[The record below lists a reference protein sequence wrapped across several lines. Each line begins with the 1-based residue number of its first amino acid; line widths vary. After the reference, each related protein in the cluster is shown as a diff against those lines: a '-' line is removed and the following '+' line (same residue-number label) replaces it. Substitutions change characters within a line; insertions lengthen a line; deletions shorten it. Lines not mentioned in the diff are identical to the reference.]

1 MGEKPHSP
9 FSAIPQQFTS
19 YYRLHCLSLG
29 LGTVLLTL
37 KISVFHDE
45 IIVGN
50 DGLVNCIKF
59 EERTITIVAIIVK
72 ASMIYQALVSFR
84 LWFCCLLQCKVGV
97 IPIQR

>member
-9 FSAIPQQFTS
+9 FPAIPQRFIS

-29 LGTVLLTL
+29 LDTVLLTL

-45 IIVGN
+45 FIVGN

-59 EERTITIVAIIVK
+59 EERATTIVAITVK
-72 ASMIYQALVSFR
+72 ASVIYQALVSFR
-84 LWFCCLLQCKVGV
+84 LWF
-97 IPIQR
+97 